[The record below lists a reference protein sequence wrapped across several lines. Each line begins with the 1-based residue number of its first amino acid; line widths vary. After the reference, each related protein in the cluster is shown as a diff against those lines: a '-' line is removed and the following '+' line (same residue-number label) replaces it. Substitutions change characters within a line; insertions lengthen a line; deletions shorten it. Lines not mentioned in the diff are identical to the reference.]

1 VVICVSGLS
10 LELGVSV
17 YVPVNADNDGIQS
30 KWGVMCPI
38 LAPDLATPVMSLMGA
53 LEGIVDARDNE
64 YQP

>member
-1 VVICVSGLS
+1 VVICVSALS

-17 YVPVNADNDGIQS
+17 YVPVNANNDGVHG

-38 LAPDLATPVMSLMGA
+38 LAPDLATPVVSLMGA

-64 YQP
+64 YEP